1 MTPVRFDFLAQKLF
15 VLALLLSLGA
25 AVSAQSTDP
34 NAPWAVRTNSE

>member
-25 AVSAQSTDP
+25 AVDGSKRALASAY
-34 NAPWAVRTNSE
+34 